1 LDACRGRLRH
11 ATNPAIPAA
20 AVSPLFGCPKGAYP
34 ASRRLERA
42 SEARVRVPGS
52 VVVAYD
58 HVDPALERR
67 RLVASRSAAPPA
79 TTEPRGDLVESAA

>member
-1 LDACRGRLRH
+1 MGTCDE
-11 ATNPAIPAA
+11 PAIRAA
-20 AVSPLFGCPKGAYP
+20 SVSPLFGCPEGAYP

-42 SEARVRVPGS
+42 AEARTRAPGS

-67 RLVASRSAAPPA
+67 RLAAARAPVPVPA
-79 TTEPRGDLVESAA
+79 TEPARELVESAA

>member
-1 LDACRGRLRH
+1 M
-11 ATNPAIPAA
+11 
-20 AVSPLFGCPKGAYP
+20 SPLFGCPKGAYP

-42 SEARVRVPGS
+42 AEPRARVPGS

-67 RLVASRSAAPPA
+67 RLVAARPAAASEPA
-79 TTEPRGDLVESAA
+79 RELVESAA

>member
-1 LDACRGRLRH
+1 M
-11 ATNPAIPAA
+11 
-20 AVSPLFGCPKGAYP
+20 SPLFGCPKGAYP

-42 SEARVRVPGS
+42 PEARVRVPGS

-67 RLVASRSAAPPA
+67 RLAASRPA
-79 TTEPRGDLVESAA
+79 TPPGATEPPRELVESAA